1 MTNAEN
7 SGRTKKILVL
17 GGAGAM
23 GTEACRDLAT
33 TSGFEEIVIAD
44 IDLARVEKLAVS
56 LGGGRVKPL
65 KCDVTDHQAMVALM
79 SGFGTVLNCTT
90 YHFGLGLTRAAI
102 EARAHYL
109 DLGGLYNTPKQLE
122 LTASA
127 AGAGVAIVLGCGA
140 TPGVTNLMARYGA
153 ERLDQVD
160 AVHIAFASFRDLA
173 PSPGLLDTI
182 LDEFGS
188 ETVRFYYEKGKFI
201 EVPAFAGERSVEFK
215 APIGAQP
222 TYLVPHS
229 ETHHLPR
236 FLPRPPG
243 RVDVR
248 GTWRPEIMA
257 ALRTFHQAGL
267 LSNEKLELPGGG
279 EVGRRAFL
287 RTHFL
292 KTPFPAVN
300 TDWAFLLNVEVAGT
314 KDGRAVRRVYN
325 TTHPATSAWGQSG
338 TARVTGIPAS
348 IGAQLV
354 AAGHYKGTGVLSP
367 DAALDPVE
375 FFAELAKR
383 EILVHE
389 EVHEEARL

>member
-1 MTNAEN
+1 MTNPD
-7 SGRTKKILVL
+7 SGRANRILVL

-23 GTEACRDLAT
+23 GTEATRDLSR
-33 TSGFEEIVIAD
+33 TSRFAEIVIAD
-44 IDLARVEKLAVS
+44 IDLSRVEKLATS
-56 LGGGRVKPL
+56 LEDPRVRPIA
-65 KCDVTDHQAMVALM
+65 CDVSEHAAMVGLM

-102 EARAHYL
+102 EARCHYL

-122 LTASA
+122 LSPSASE
-127 AGAGVAIVLGCGA
+127 AGVAIVLGCGA
-140 TPGVTNLMARYGA
+140 TPGITNLMARHGA
-153 ERLDQVD
+153 DRLDSVD
-160 AVHIAFASFRDLA
+160 AVHIAFGSFRDLA
-173 PSPGLLDTI
+173 PSAGLLDTI
-182 LDEFGS
+182 LDEFGA

-201 EVPAFAGERSVEFK
+201 EVPAFAGERVVAFK
-215 APIGAQP
+215 APIGAQA

-236 FLPRPPG
+236 FLPRQPG

-257 ALRTFHQAGL
+257 ALKTFHQAGL
-267 LSNEKLELPGGG
+267 LSNEKVPLPGGAEIG
-279 EVGRRAFL
+279 ARTFL

-292 KTPFPAVN
+292 RTPFPAIN

-314 KDGRAVRRVYN
+314 RDGRAVRRVYN
-325 TTHPATSAWGQSG
+325 TTHPGTDRWGKSA

-354 AAGHYKGTGVLSP
+354 ASGHCKGTGVLSP
-367 DAALDPVE
+367 DAALDPAE
-375 FFAELAKR
+375 FFAELALR
-383 EILVHE
+383 DIFVHE